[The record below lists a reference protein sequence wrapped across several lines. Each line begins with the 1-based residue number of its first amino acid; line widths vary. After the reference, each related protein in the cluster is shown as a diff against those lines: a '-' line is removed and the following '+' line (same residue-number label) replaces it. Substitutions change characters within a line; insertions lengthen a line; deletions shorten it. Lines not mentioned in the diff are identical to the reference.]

1 MHKSLKYTLI
11 VLGFLAAMF
20 ICFLLWLQCNP
31 IHIGGANGQVKPA
44 YCSIGEKWQEKQRK
58 KETMKTIEEIKKN
71 LEFTCV
77 HEKRPS
83 LSEETQQLY
92 NYALHR
98 DLNHMWPGQRGD
110 GFWDELLPYYRIAA
124 ANGDYKANIRLQFLL
139 SDGWTK
145 VPDIEAETEVHKL
158 YKMLHKQL
166 PATAYYLLKGY
177 IEDGYGVSA
186 PPDSELA
193 FLRKAADMGS
203 RDAQYALAEKIAW
216 LDDEPT
222 RQFRLELMRKIY
234 QCASEQGQ
242 GDASVN
248 LGINLQGRKRY
259 NEAVKTFHQG
269 VKNGNSMSASLIS
282 QGFGRDNANTSEGT
296 SYYLDLK
303 FDLERARRYD
313 IINTYLSDYEFMSP
327 TVPDLD
333 DIVPLPPAPLPE
345 WDGKIA
351 FQRWVEGE
359 EPQKPSDELMKKL
372 ADKVGLDMKTGL
384 PLPEQSQ
391 TEGTKAYPTYPYQ
404 SNSCGP
410 KTLSLWGKLK
420 KLIS

>member
-1 MHKSLKYTLI
+1 MNKPLKYTLI
-11 VLGFLAAMF
+11 VLGCLAAMF

-31 IHIGGANGQVKPA
+31 IHIGGANGHVKPA
-44 YCSIGEKWQEKQRK
+44 YCSIGEKWEEKQRK
-58 KETMKTIEEIKKN
+58 KETLKTVEEIKKN

-77 HEKRPS
+77 HEKRPP

-124 ANGDYKANIRLQFLL
+124 ANGDYKANVRLQFLL
-139 SDGWTK
+139 SDGWTR
-145 VPDIEAETEVHKL
+145 VPDIEAEAETQKL

-203 RDAQYALAEKIAW
+203 REAQYTLGQMISS
-216 LDDEPT
+216 LDDEET
-222 RQFRLELMRKIY
+222 REFRLKLMMKLYR
-234 QCASEQGQ
+234 CASEQGQ
-242 GDASVN
+242 GNASYW
-248 LGINLQGRKRY
+248 LGMFLPDYHKY
-259 NEAVKTFHQG
+259 DEAVRAYHQG
-269 VKNGNSMSASLIS
+269 VKNGNYLSAFILS
-282 QGFGRDNANTSEGT
+282 NAFKAGKEKGNNDF
-296 SYYLDLK
+296 LDVET
-303 FDLERARRYD
+303 DEERARRYG
-313 IINTYLSDYEFMSP
+313 IIDSYLSTYDFMSP

-333 DIVPLPPAPLPE
+333 DIVPLPPAPLPA

-351 FQRWVEGE
+351 FQRWVEGN
-359 EPQKPSDELMKKL
+359 EPPKPSDELLKKL
-372 ADKVGLDMKTGL
+372 ADKAGVDVKTGL
-384 PLPEQSQ
+384 PLFE
-391 TEGTKAYPTYPYQ
+391 
-404 SNSCGP
+404 
-410 KTLSLWGKLK
+410 
-420 KLIS
+420 

>member
-11 VLGFLAAMF
+11 VLGCLAAMF
-20 ICFLLWLQCNP
+20 IWFLLWLKCNP

-77 HEKRPS
+77 HEKRPP

-98 DLNHMWPGQRGD
+98 DLNHMWPGQRED

-124 ANGDYKANIRLQFLL
+124 ANGDYKANVRLQFLL

-145 VPDIEAETEVHKL
+145 VPYVEAEAETQKL

-203 RDAQYALAEKIAW
+203 REAQYTLGQMISS
-216 LDDEPT
+216 LDDEET
-222 RQFRLELMRKIY
+222 REFRLKLMMKLYR
-234 QCASEQGQ
+234 CASEQGQ
-242 GDASVN
+242 GNASYW
-248 LGINLQGRKRY
+248 LGMFLPDYHKY
-259 NEAVKTFHQG
+259 DEAVRAYHQG
-269 VKNGNSMSASLIS
+269 VKNGNYLSAFILS
-282 QGFGRDNANTSEGT
+282 NAFKAGKEKGNNDF
-296 SYYLDLK
+296 LDV
-303 FDLERARRYD
+303 DTDEERARRYG
-313 IINTYLSDYEFMSP
+313 IIDSYLSTYDFMSP

-351 FQRWVEGE
+351 FQRWVEGD
-359 EPQKPSDELMKKL
+359 EPPKPSDELIKKL
-372 ADKVGLDMKTGL
+372 ADKTGLDVKTGL
-384 PLPEQSQ
+384 PL
-391 TEGTKAYPTYPYQ
+391 
-404 SNSCGP
+404 
-410 KTLSLWGKLK
+410 
-420 KLIS
+420 

>member
-1 MHKSLKYTLI
+1 MHKPLKYTLI
-11 VLGFLAAMF
+11 VLGCLAAMF
-20 ICFLLWLQCNP
+20 IWFLLWLKCNP

-44 YCSIGEKWQEKQRK
+44 YCSIGEKWEEKQRK

-77 HEKRPS
+77 HEKRPP

-124 ANGDYKANIRLQFLL
+124 ANGDYKANVRLQFLL
-139 SDGWTK
+139 SDGWTR

-193 FLRKAADMGS
+193 FLRKAADMGN
-203 RDAQYALAEKIAW
+203 REAQYTLGQMISS
-216 LDDEPT
+216 LDDEET
-222 RQFRLELMRKIY
+222 REFRLKLMMKLYR
-234 QCASEQGQ
+234 CASEQGQ
-242 GDASVN
+242 GNASYW
-248 LGINLQGRKRY
+248 LGMFLPDYHKY
-259 NEAVKTFHQG
+259 DEAVRAYHQG
-269 VKNGNSMSASLIS
+269 VKNGNYLSAFILS
-282 QGFGRDNANTSEGT
+282 NAFKAGKERGSNDF
-296 SYYLDLK
+296 LDVETDK
-303 FDLERARRYD
+303 ERARRYG
-313 IINTYLSDYEFMSP
+313 IIDSYLSTYEFMSP

-351 FQRWVEGE
+351 FQRWVEGN
-359 EPQKPSDELMKKL
+359 EPPKPSDELIKKL
-372 ADKVGLDMKTGL
+372 ADKAGLDVKTGL
-384 PLPEQSQ
+384 PL
-391 TEGTKAYPTYPYQ
+391 
-404 SNSCGP
+404 
-410 KTLSLWGKLK
+410 
-420 KLIS
+420 

>member
-1 MHKSLKYTLI
+1 MNKPLKYTLI
-11 VLGFLAAMF
+11 VLGCLAAMF

-31 IHIGGANGQVKPA
+31 IHIGGANGHVKPA
-44 YCSIGEKWQEKQRK
+44 YCSIGEKWEEKQRK
-58 KETMKTIEEIKKN
+58 KETLKTVEEIKKN

-77 HEKRPS
+77 HEKRPP

-124 ANGDYKANIRLQFLL
+124 ANGDYKANVRLQFLL
-139 SDGWTK
+139 SDGWTR

-186 PPDSELA
+186 SPDSELA
-193 FLRKAADMGS
+193 FLRKAADMGN
-203 RDAQYALAEKIAW
+203 REAQYTLGQMISS
-216 LDDEPT
+216 LDDEET
-222 RQFRLELMRKIY
+222 REFRLKLMMKLYR
-234 QCASEQGQ
+234 CASEQGQ
-242 GDASVN
+242 GNASYW
-248 LGINLQGRKRY
+248 LGMFLPDYHKY
-259 NEAVKTFHQG
+259 DEAVRAYHQG
-269 VKNGNSMSASLIS
+269 VKNGNYLSAFILS
-282 QGFGRDNANTSEGT
+282 NAFKAGKEKGNNDF
-296 SYYLDLK
+296 LDVET
-303 FDLERARRYD
+303 DEERARRYG
-313 IINTYLSDYEFMSP
+313 IIDSYLSTYDFMSP

-351 FQRWVEGE
+351 FQRWVEGD
-359 EPQKPSDELMKKL
+359 EPPKPSDELIKKL
-372 ADKVGLDMKTGL
+372 ADKAGLDVKTGL
-384 PLPEQSQ
+384 PL
-391 TEGTKAYPTYPYQ
+391 
-404 SNSCGP
+404 
-410 KTLSLWGKLK
+410 
-420 KLIS
+420 

>member
-11 VLGFLAAMF
+11 ILGCLAAMF
-20 ICFLLWLQCNP
+20 IWFLLWLKCNP

-77 HEKRPS
+77 HEKRPP

-124 ANGDYKANIRLQFLL
+124 ANGDYKANVRLQFLL
-139 SDGWTK
+139 SDGWTR
-145 VPDIEAETEVHKL
+145 VPDIEAEAETQKL

-193 FLRKAADMGS
+193 FLRKAADMGN
-203 RDAQYALAEKIAW
+203 REAQYTLGQMISS
-216 LDDEPT
+216 LDDEET
-222 RQFRLELMRKIY
+222 REFRLKLMMKLYR
-234 QCASEQGQ
+234 CASEQGQ
-242 GDASVN
+242 GNASYW
-248 LGINLQGRKRY
+248 LGMFLPDYHKY
-259 NEAVKTFHQG
+259 DEAVRAYHQG
-269 VKNGNSMSASLIS
+269 VKNGNYLSAFILS
-282 QGFGRDNANTSEGT
+282 NAFKAGKEKGNNDF
-296 SYYLDLK
+296 LDV
-303 FDLERARRYD
+303 DTDEERARRYG
-313 IINTYLSDYEFMSP
+313 IIDSYLSTYDFMSP

-351 FQRWVEGE
+351 FQRWVEGD
-359 EPQKPSDELMKKL
+359 EPPKPSDELIKKL
-372 ADKVGLDMKTGL
+372 ADKAGLNVKTGL
-384 PLPEQSQ
+384 P
-391 TEGTKAYPTYPYQ
+391 
-404 SNSCGP
+404 
-410 KTLSLWGKLK
+410 W
-420 KLIS
+420 

>member
-1 MHKSLKYTLI
+1 MHKPLKYTLI
-11 VLGFLAAMF
+11 VLGCLAAMF
-20 ICFLLWLQCNP
+20 IWFLLWLQCNP
-31 IHIGGANGQVKPA
+31 IHIGGANGHVKPA
-44 YCSIGEKWQEKQRK
+44 YCSIGEKWEEKQRK
-58 KETMKTIEEIKKN
+58 KETLKTVEEIKKN

-77 HEKRPS
+77 HEKRPP

-98 DLNHMWPGQRGD
+98 DLNHMWPGQRED

-124 ANGDYKANIRLQFLL
+124 ANGDYKANVRLQFLL

-193 FLRKAADMGS
+193 FLRKAADMGN
-203 RDAQYALAEKIAW
+203 REAQYTLGQMISS
-216 LDDEPT
+216 LDDEET
-222 RQFRLELMRKIY
+222 REFRLKLMMKLYR
-234 QCASEQGQ
+234 CASEQGQ
-242 GDASVN
+242 GNASYW
-248 LGINLQGRKRY
+248 LGMFLPDYHKY
-259 NEAVKTFHQG
+259 DEAVRAYHQG
-269 VKNGNSMSASLIS
+269 VKNGNYLSAFILS
-282 QGFGRDNANTSEGT
+282 NAFKAGKEKGNNDF
-296 SYYLDLK
+296 LDVET
-303 FDLERARRYD
+303 DEERARRYG
-313 IINTYLSDYEFMSP
+313 IIDSYLSTYDFMSP

-351 FQRWVEGE
+351 FQRWVEGD
-359 EPQKPSDELMKKL
+359 EPPKPSDELIKKL
-372 ADKVGLDMKTGL
+372 ADKAGLDVKTGL
-384 PLPEQSQ
+384 PL
-391 TEGTKAYPTYPYQ
+391 
-404 SNSCGP
+404 
-410 KTLSLWGKLK
+410 
-420 KLIS
+420 

>member
-11 VLGFLAAMF
+11 VLGCLAAMF
-20 ICFLLWLQCNP
+20 IWFLLWLKCNP

-58 KETMKTIEEIKKN
+58 KETMKIIEEIKKN

-77 HEKRPS
+77 HEKRPP

-124 ANGDYKANIRLQFLL
+124 ANGDYKANVRLQFLL
-139 SDGWTK
+139 SDGWTR
-145 VPDIEAETEVHKL
+145 VPDIEAEAETQKL

-193 FLRKAADMGS
+193 FLRKAADMGN
-203 RDAQYALAEKIAW
+203 REAQYTLGQMISN
-216 LDDEPT
+216 LDDEET
-222 RQFRLELMRKIY
+222 REFRLKLMMKLYR
-234 QCASEQGQ
+234 CASEQGQ
-242 GDASVN
+242 GNASYW
-248 LGINLQGRKRY
+248 LGMFLPDYHKY
-259 NEAVKTFHQG
+259 YEAVRAYHQG
-269 VKNGNSMSASLIS
+269 VKNGNYLSAFILS
-282 QGFGRDNANTSEGT
+282 NAFKAGKEKGNNDF
-296 SYYLDLK
+296 LDVET
-303 FDLERARRYD
+303 DEERARRYG
-313 IINTYLSDYEFMSP
+313 IIDSYLSTYDFMSP

-404 SNSCGP
+404 SSSRGP
-410 KTLSLWGKLK
+410 KTLSLWSKLK

>member
-31 IHIGGANGQVKPA
+31 IHIGGANGHVKPA
-44 YCSIGEKWQEKQRK
+44 YCSIGEKWEEKQRK
-58 KETMKTIEEIKKN
+58 KETLKTVEEIKKN

-77 HEKRPS
+77 HEKRPP

-124 ANGDYKANIRLQFLL
+124 ANGDYKANVRLQFLL
-139 SDGWTK
+139 SDGWTR
-145 VPDIEAETEVHKL
+145 VPDIEAEAETQKL

-193 FLRKAADMGS
+193 FLRKAADMGN
-203 RDAQYALAEKIAW
+203 REAQYTLGQMISN
-216 LDDEPT
+216 LDDEET
-222 RQFRLELMRKIY
+222 REFRLKLMMKLYR
-234 QCASEQGQ
+234 CASEQGQ
-242 GDASVN
+242 GNASYW
-248 LGINLQGRKRY
+248 LGMFLPDYHKY
-259 NEAVKTFHQG
+259 DEAVRAYHQG
-269 VKNGNSMSASLIS
+269 VKNGNYLSAFILS
-282 QGFGRDNANTSEGT
+282 NAFKAGKEKGNNDF
-296 SYYLDLK
+296 LDVET
-303 FDLERARRYD
+303 DEERARRYG
-313 IINTYLSDYEFMSP
+313 IIDSYLSTYDFMSP

-351 FQRWVEGE
+351 FQRWVEGD
-359 EPQKPSDELMKKL
+359 EPPKPSDELIKKL
-372 ADKVGLDMKTGL
+372 ADKAGLNVKTGL
-384 PLPEQSQ
+384 P
-391 TEGTKAYPTYPYQ
+391 
-404 SNSCGP
+404 
-410 KTLSLWGKLK
+410 W
-420 KLIS
+420 

>member
-11 VLGFLAAMF
+11 VLVCLAAMF
-20 ICFLLWLQCNP
+20 IWFLLWLKCNP

-77 HEKRPS
+77 HEKRPP

-124 ANGDYKANIRLQFLL
+124 ANGDYKANVRLQFLL

-186 PPDSELA
+186 PPDSELT

-203 RDAQYALAEKIAW
+203 REAQYTLGQMISS
-216 LDDEPT
+216 LDDEET
-222 RQFRLELMRKIY
+222 REFRLKLMMKLYR
-234 QCASEQGQ
+234 CASEQGQ
-242 GDASVN
+242 GNASYW
-248 LGINLQGRKRY
+248 LGMFLPDYHKY
-259 NEAVKTFHQG
+259 DEAVRAYHQG
-269 VKNGNSMSASLIS
+269 VKNGNYLSAFILS
-282 QGFGRDNANTSEGT
+282 NAFKAGKDKGSNDF
-296 SYYLDLK
+296 LDVET
-303 FDLERARRYD
+303 DEERARRYG
-313 IINTYLSDYEFMSP
+313 IIDSYLSTYEFMSP

-351 FQRWVEGE
+351 FQRWVEGN
-359 EPQKPSDELMKKL
+359 EPPKPSDELLKKL
-372 ADKVGLDMKTGL
+372 ADKAGLDVKTGL
-384 PLPEQSQ
+384 PL
-391 TEGTKAYPTYPYQ
+391 
-404 SNSCGP
+404 
-410 KTLSLWGKLK
+410 
-420 KLIS
+420 

>member
-11 VLGFLAAMF
+11 VLGCLAAMF

-77 HEKRPS
+77 HEKRPR

-124 ANGDYKANIRLQFLL
+124 ANGDYKANVRLQFLL
-139 SDGWTK
+139 SDGWTR

-193 FLRKAADMGS
+193 FLRKAADMGN
-203 RDAQYALAEKIAW
+203 REAQYTLGQMISS
-216 LDDEPT
+216 LDDEET
-222 RQFRLELMRKIY
+222 REFRLKLMMKLYR
-234 QCASEQGQ
+234 CASEQGQ
-242 GDASVN
+242 GNASYW
-248 LGINLQGRKRY
+248 LGMFLPDYHKY
-259 NEAVKTFHQG
+259 DEAVRAYHQG
-269 VKNGNSMSASLIS
+269 VKNGNYLSAFILS
-282 QGFGRDNANTSEGT
+282 NAFKVGKEKGNNNF
-296 SYYLDLK
+296 LDVEADK
-303 FDLERARRYD
+303 ERARRYS
-313 IINTYLSDYEFMSP
+313 IIDSYLSTYEFMSP

-351 FQRWVEGE
+351 FQRWVEGN
-359 EPQKPSDELMKKL
+359 EPPKPSDELIKKL
-372 ADKVGLDMKTGL
+372 ADKAGLDVKTGL
-384 PLPEQSQ
+384 PL
-391 TEGTKAYPTYPYQ
+391 
-404 SNSCGP
+404 
-410 KTLSLWGKLK
+410 
-420 KLIS
+420 

>member
-31 IHIGGANGQVKPA
+31 IHIGGANGHVKPA

-77 HEKRPS
+77 HEKRPP

-124 ANGDYKANIRLQFLL
+124 ANGDYKANVRLQFLL
-139 SDGWTK
+139 SDGWTR
-145 VPDIEAETEVHKL
+145 VSDIEAEAETQKL

-193 FLRKAADMGS
+193 FLRKAADMGN
-203 RDAQYALAEKIAW
+203 REAQYTLGQMISS
-216 LDDEPT
+216 LDDEET
-222 RQFRLELMRKIY
+222 REFRLKLMMKLYR
-234 QCASEQGQ
+234 CASEQGQ
-242 GDASVN
+242 GNASYW
-248 LGINLQGRKRY
+248 LGMFLPDYHKY
-259 NEAVKTFHQG
+259 DEAVRAYHQG
-269 VKNGNSMSASLIS
+269 VKNGNYLSAFILS
-282 QGFGRDNANTSEGT
+282 NAFKVGKEKGNNNF
-296 SYYLDLK
+296 LDVEADK
-303 FDLERARRYD
+303 ERARRYS
-313 IINTYLSDYEFMSP
+313 IIDSYLSTYEFMSP

-351 FQRWVEGE
+351 FQRWVEGN
-359 EPQKPSDELMKKL
+359 EPPKPSDELIKKL
-372 ADKVGLDMKTGL
+372 ADKAGLDVKTGL
-384 PLPEQSQ
+384 PL
-391 TEGTKAYPTYPYQ
+391 
-404 SNSCGP
+404 
-410 KTLSLWGKLK
+410 
-420 KLIS
+420 

>member
-1 MHKSLKYTLI
+1 MNKPLKYTLI
-11 VLGFLAAMF
+11 ILGCLAAMF

-31 IHIGGANGQVKPA
+31 IHIGGANGHVKPA

-58 KETMKTIEEIKKN
+58 KETLKTVEEIKKN

-98 DLNHMWPGQRGD
+98 DLNHMWPGQRED

-124 ANGDYKANIRLQFLL
+124 ANGDYKANVRLQFLL
-139 SDGWTK
+139 NDGWTK
-145 VPDIEAETEVHKL
+145 VPYVEAEAETQKL

-193 FLRKAADMGS
+193 FLRKAADMGN
-203 RDAQYALAEKIAW
+203 REAQYTLGQMISS
-216 LDDEPT
+216 LDDEET
-222 RQFRLELMRKIY
+222 REFRLKLMMKLYR
-234 QCASEQGQ
+234 CASEQGQ
-242 GDASVN
+242 GNASYW
-248 LGINLQGRKRY
+248 LGMFLPDYHKY
-259 NEAVKTFHQG
+259 DEAVRAYHQG
-269 VKNGNSMSASLIS
+269 VKNGNYLSAFILS
-282 QGFGRDNANTSEGT
+282 NAFKAGKEKGNNNF
-296 SYYLDLK
+296 LDVEI
-303 FDLERARRYD
+303 DEERARRYS
-313 IINTYLSDYEFMSP
+313 IIDSYLSTYEFMSP

-333 DIVPLPPAPLPE
+333 DIVPLPPSPLPE

-351 FQRWVEGE
+351 FQRWVEGA
-359 EPQKPSDELMKKL
+359 EPPKPSDELLNKL
-372 ADKVGLDMKTGL
+372 ADKAGVDVKTGL
-384 PLPEQSQ
+384 PLSE
-391 TEGTKAYPTYPYQ
+391 
-404 SNSCGP
+404 
-410 KTLSLWGKLK
+410 
-420 KLIS
+420 

>member
-11 VLGFLAAMF
+11 VLVCLAAMF
-20 ICFLLWLQCNP
+20 IWFLLWLKCNP
-31 IHIGGANGQVKPA
+31 IHIGGANGHVKPA

-77 HEKRPS
+77 HEKRPP

-124 ANGDYKANIRLQFLL
+124 ANGDYKANVRLQFLL

-186 PPDSELA
+186 PPDSELT

-203 RDAQYALAEKIAW
+203 REAQYTLGQMISS
-216 LDDEPT
+216 LDDEET
-222 RQFRLELMRKIY
+222 REFRLKLMMKLYR
-234 QCASEQGQ
+234 CASEQGQ
-242 GDASVN
+242 GNASYW
-248 LGINLQGRKRY
+248 LGMFLPDYHKY
-259 NEAVKTFHQG
+259 DEAVRAYHQG
-269 VKNGNSMSASLIS
+269 VKNGNYLSAFILS
-282 QGFGRDNANTSEGT
+282 NAFKAGKDKGSNDF
-296 SYYLDLK
+296 LDVET
-303 FDLERARRYD
+303 DEERARRYG
-313 IINTYLSDYEFMSP
+313 IIDSYLSTYEFMSP

-351 FQRWVEGE
+351 FQRWVEGN
-359 EPQKPSDELMKKL
+359 EPPKPSDELLKKL
-372 ADKVGLDMKTGL
+372 ADKAGLDVKTGL
-384 PLPEQSQ
+384 PL
-391 TEGTKAYPTYPYQ
+391 
-404 SNSCGP
+404 
-410 KTLSLWGKLK
+410 
-420 KLIS
+420 

>member
-1 MHKSLKYTLI
+1 MNKPLKYTLI
-11 VLGFLAAMF
+11 VLGCLAAMF
-20 ICFLLWLQCNP
+20 IWFLLWLKCNP
-31 IHIGGANGQVKPA
+31 IHIGGANGHVKPA

-58 KETMKTIEEIKKN
+58 KETMKTVEEIKKN

-77 HEKRPS
+77 HEKRPP

-98 DLNHMWPGQRGD
+98 DLNHMWPGQRED

-193 FLRKAADMGS
+193 FLRKAADMGN
-203 RDAQYALAEKIAW
+203 REAQYTLGQMISS
-216 LDDEPT
+216 LDDEET
-222 RQFRLELMRKIY
+222 REFRLKLMMKLYR
-234 QCASEQGQ
+234 CASEQGQ
-242 GDASVN
+242 GNASYW
-248 LGINLQGRKRY
+248 LGMFLPDYHKY
-259 NEAVKTFHQG
+259 DEAVRAYYQG
-269 VKNGNSMSASLIS
+269 VKNGNYLSAFIL
-282 QGFGRDNANTSEGT
+282 FNAFKAGKDKGSNDF
-296 SYYLDLK
+296 LDVET
-303 FDLERARRYD
+303 DEERARRYG
-313 IINTYLSDYEFMSP
+313 IIDSYLSTYEFMSP

-351 FQRWVEGE
+351 FQRWVEGA
-359 EPQKPSDELMKKL
+359 EPPKPSDELLKKL
-372 ADKVGLDMKTGL
+372 ADKAGVDVKTGL
-384 PLPEQSQ
+384 PLSE
-391 TEGTKAYPTYPYQ
+391 
-404 SNSCGP
+404 
-410 KTLSLWGKLK
+410 
-420 KLIS
+420 

>member
-44 YCSIGEKWQEKQRK
+44 YCSIGEKWEEKQRK

-77 HEKRPS
+77 HEKRPP

-124 ANGDYKANIRLQFLL
+124 ANGDYKANVRLQFLL
-139 SDGWTK
+139 SDGWTR
-145 VPDIEAETEVHKL
+145 VPDIEAEAETQKL

-193 FLRKAADMGS
+193 FLRKAADMGN
-203 RDAQYALAEKIAW
+203 REAQYTLGQMISS
-216 LDDEPT
+216 LDDEET
-222 RQFRLELMRKIY
+222 REFRLKLMMKLYR
-234 QCASEQGQ
+234 CASEQGQ
-242 GDASVN
+242 GNASYW
-248 LGINLQGRKRY
+248 LGMFLPDYHKY
-259 NEAVKTFHQG
+259 DEAVRAYHQG
-269 VKNGNSMSASLIS
+269 VKNGNYLSAFILS
-282 QGFGRDNANTSEGT
+282 NAFKVGKEKGNNNF
-296 SYYLDLK
+296 LDVEADK
-303 FDLERARRYD
+303 ERARRYS
-313 IINTYLSDYEFMSP
+313 IIDSYLSTYEFMSP

-351 FQRWVEGE
+351 FQRWVEGN
-359 EPQKPSDELMKKL
+359 EPPKPSDELIKKL
-372 ADKVGLDMKTGL
+372 ADKAGLDVKTGL
-384 PLPEQSQ
+384 PL
-391 TEGTKAYPTYPYQ
+391 
-404 SNSCGP
+404 
-410 KTLSLWGKLK
+410 
-420 KLIS
+420 

>member
-1 MHKSLKYTLI
+1 MNKPLKYTLI
-11 VLGFLAAMF
+11 ISGCLAAMF

-31 IHIGGANGQVKPA
+31 IHIGGANGHVKPA

-58 KETMKTIEEIKKN
+58 KETLKTVEEIKKN

-77 HEKRPS
+77 HEKRPP

-124 ANGDYKANIRLQFLL
+124 ANGDYKANVRLQFLL
-139 SDGWTK
+139 NDGWTK
-145 VPDIEAETEVHKL
+145 VPYVEAEAETQKL

-193 FLRKAADMGS
+193 FLRKAADMGN
-203 RDAQYALAEKIAW
+203 REAQYTLGQMISS
-216 LDDEPT
+216 LDDEET
-222 RQFRLELMRKIY
+222 REFRLKLMMKLYR
-234 QCASEQGQ
+234 CASEQGQ
-242 GDASVN
+242 GNASYW
-248 LGINLQGRKRY
+248 LGMFLPDYHKY
-259 NEAVKTFHQG
+259 DEAVRAYHQG
-269 VKNGNSMSASLIS
+269 VKNGNYLSAFILS
-282 QGFGRDNANTSEGT
+282 NAFKAGKEKGNNNF
-296 SYYLDLK
+296 LDVEI
-303 FDLERARRYD
+303 DEERARRYS
-313 IINTYLSDYEFMSP
+313 IIDSYLSTYEFMSP

-333 DIVPLPPAPLPE
+333 DIVPLPPSPLPE

-351 FQRWVEGE
+351 FQRWVEGA
-359 EPQKPSDELMKKL
+359 EPPKPSDELLNKL
-372 ADKVGLDMKTGL
+372 ADKAGVDVKTGL
-384 PLPEQSQ
+384 PLSE
-391 TEGTKAYPTYPYQ
+391 
-404 SNSCGP
+404 
-410 KTLSLWGKLK
+410 
-420 KLIS
+420 

>member
-44 YCSIGEKWQEKQRK
+44 YCSIGEKWEEKQRK

-124 ANGDYKANIRLQFLL
+124 ANGDYKANVRLQFLL

-145 VPDIEAETEVHKL
+145 VPDIEAEIEVHKL

-193 FLRKAADMGS
+193 FLRKAADMGN
-203 RDAQYALAEKIAW
+203 REAQYTLGQMISS
-216 LDDEPT
+216 LDDEET
-222 RQFRLELMRKIY
+222 REFRLKLMMKLYR
-234 QCASEQGQ
+234 CASEQGQ
-242 GDASVN
+242 GNASYW
-248 LGINLQGRKRY
+248 LGMFLPDY
-259 NEAVKTFHQG
+259 HEYDEAVRAYHQG
-269 VKNGNSMSASLIS
+269 VKNGNYLSAFILS
-282 QGFGRDNANTSEGT
+282 NAFKAGKERGSNDF
-296 SYYLDLK
+296 LDVETDK
-303 FDLERARRYD
+303 ERARRYG
-313 IINTYLSDYEFMSP
+313 IIDSYLSTYEFMSP

-351 FQRWVEGE
+351 FQRWVEGN
-359 EPQKPSDELMKKL
+359 EPPKPSDELIKKL
-372 ADKVGLDMKTGL
+372 ADKAGLDVKTGL
-384 PLPEQSQ
+384 PL
-391 TEGTKAYPTYPYQ
+391 
-404 SNSCGP
+404 
-410 KTLSLWGKLK
+410 
-420 KLIS
+420 

>member
-1 MHKSLKYTLI
+1 MHKPLKYTLI
-11 VLGFLAAMF
+11 VLGCLAAMF

-31 IHIGGANGQVKPA
+31 IHIGGANGHVKPA
-44 YCSIGEKWQEKQRK
+44 YCSIGEKWEEKQRK
-58 KETMKTIEEIKKN
+58 KETLKTVEEIKKN

-77 HEKRPS
+77 HEKRPP

-124 ANGDYKANIRLQFLL
+124 ANGDYKANVRLQFLL

-186 PPDSELA
+186 SPDSELA
-193 FLRKAADMGS
+193 FLRKAADMGN
-203 RDAQYALAEKIAW
+203 REAQYTLGQMISS
-216 LDDEPT
+216 LDDEET
-222 RQFRLELMRKIY
+222 REFRLKLMMKLYR
-234 QCASEQGQ
+234 CASEQGQ
-242 GDASVN
+242 GNASYW
-248 LGINLQGRKRY
+248 LGMFLPDYHKY
-259 NEAVKTFHQG
+259 DEAVRAYHQG
-269 VKNGNSMSASLIS
+269 VKNGNYLSAFILS
-282 QGFGRDNANTSEGT
+282 NAFKAGKEKGNNDF
-296 SYYLDLK
+296 LDVET
-303 FDLERARRYD
+303 DEERARRYG
-313 IINTYLSDYEFMSP
+313 IIDSYLSTYDFMSP

-351 FQRWVEGE
+351 FQRWVEGD
-359 EPQKPSDELMKKL
+359 EPPKPSDELIKKL
-372 ADKVGLDMKTGL
+372 ADKAGLDVKTGL
-384 PLPEQSQ
+384 PL
-391 TEGTKAYPTYPYQ
+391 
-404 SNSCGP
+404 
-410 KTLSLWGKLK
+410 
-420 KLIS
+420 

>member
-1 MHKSLKYTLI
+1 MNKPLKYTLI
-11 VLGFLAAMF
+11 ILGCLAAMF
-20 ICFLLWLQCNP
+20 IWFLLWLQCNP
-31 IHIGGANGQVKPA
+31 IHIGGANGHVKPA

-58 KETMKTIEEIKKN
+58 KETLKTVEEIKKN

-77 HEKRPS
+77 HEKRPP

-124 ANGDYKANIRLQFLL
+124 ANGDYKANVRLQFLL
-139 SDGWTK
+139 SDGWTR
-145 VPDIEAETEVHKL
+145 VPDIEAEAETQKL

-193 FLRKAADMGS
+193 FLRKAADMGN
-203 RDAQYALAEKIAW
+203 REAQYTLGQMISN
-216 LDDEPT
+216 LDDEET
-222 RQFRLELMRKIY
+222 REFRLKLMMKLYR
-234 QCASEQGQ
+234 CASEQGQ
-242 GDASVN
+242 GNASYW
-248 LGINLQGRKRY
+248 LGMFLPDYHKY
-259 NEAVKTFHQG
+259 DEAVRAYHQG
-269 VKNGNSMSASLIS
+269 VKNGNYLSAFILS
-282 QGFGRDNANTSEGT
+282 NAFKAGKEKGNNDF
-296 SYYLDLK
+296 LDVET
-303 FDLERARRYD
+303 DEERARRYG
-313 IINTYLSDYEFMSP
+313 IIDSYLSTYDFMSP

-351 FQRWVEGE
+351 FQRWVEGN
-359 EPQKPSDELMKKL
+359 EPPKPSDELLKKL
-372 ADKVGLDMKTGL
+372 ADKAGVDVKTRL
-384 PLPEQSQ
+384 PLSE
-391 TEGTKAYPTYPYQ
+391 
-404 SNSCGP
+404 
-410 KTLSLWGKLK
+410 
-420 KLIS
+420 

>member
-11 VLGFLAAMF
+11 VLGCLAAMF
-20 ICFLLWLQCNP
+20 IWFLLWLKCNP

-58 KETMKTIEEIKKN
+58 KETMKIIEEIKKN

-77 HEKRPS
+77 HEKRPP

-98 DLNHMWPGQRGD
+98 DLNHMWPGQRED

-193 FLRKAADMGS
+193 FLRKAADMGN
-203 RDAQYALAEKIAW
+203 REAQYTLGQMISN
-216 LDDEPT
+216 LDDEET
-222 RQFRLELMRKIY
+222 REFRLKLMMKLYR
-234 QCASEQGQ
+234 CASEQGQ
-242 GDASVN
+242 GNASYW
-248 LGINLQGRKRY
+248 LGMFLPDYHKY
-259 NEAVKTFHQG
+259 DEAVRAYHQG
-269 VKNGNSMSASLIS
+269 VKNGNYLSAFILS
-282 QGFGRDNANTSEGT
+282 NAFKAGKEKGNNDF
-296 SYYLDLK
+296 LDVET
-303 FDLERARRYD
+303 DEERARRYG
-313 IINTYLSDYEFMSP
+313 IIDSYLSTYDFMSP

-351 FQRWVEGE
+351 FQRWVEGD
-359 EPQKPSDELMKKL
+359 EPPKPSDELIKKL
-372 ADKVGLDMKTGL
+372 ADKAGLDVKTGL
-384 PLPEQSQ
+384 PL
-391 TEGTKAYPTYPYQ
+391 
-404 SNSCGP
+404 
-410 KTLSLWGKLK
+410 
-420 KLIS
+420 

>member
-1 MHKSLKYTLI
+1 MHKPLKNTLI

-20 ICFLLWLQCNP
+20 IWFLLWLKCNP
-31 IHIGGANGQVKPA
+31 IHMGGANGHVKPA

-77 HEKRPS
+77 HEKRPP

-124 ANGDYKANIRLQFLL
+124 ANGDYKANVRLQFLL
-139 SDGWTK
+139 SDGWTR
-145 VPDIEAETEVHKL
+145 VPDIEAEAETQKL

-186 PPDSELA
+186 SPDSELA
-193 FLRKAADMGS
+193 FLRKAADMGN
-203 RDAQYALAEKIAW
+203 REAQYTLGQMISS
-216 LDDEPT
+216 LDDEET
-222 RQFRLELMRKIY
+222 REFRLKLMMKLYR
-234 QCASEQGQ
+234 CASEQGQ
-242 GDASVN
+242 GNASYW
-248 LGINLQGRKRY
+248 LGMFLPDYHKY
-259 NEAVKTFHQG
+259 DEAVRAYHQG
-269 VKNGNSMSASLIS
+269 VKNGNYLSAFILS
-282 QGFGRDNANTSEGT
+282 NAFKAGKEKGNNDF
-296 SYYLDLK
+296 LDVET
-303 FDLERARRYD
+303 DEERARRYG
-313 IINTYLSDYEFMSP
+313 IIDSYLSTYDFMSP

-351 FQRWVEGE
+351 FQRWVEGD
-359 EPQKPSDELMKKL
+359 EPPKPSDELIKKL
-372 ADKVGLDMKTGL
+372 ADKAGLDVKTGL
-384 PLPEQSQ
+384 PL
-391 TEGTKAYPTYPYQ
+391 
-404 SNSCGP
+404 
-410 KTLSLWGKLK
+410 
-420 KLIS
+420 

>member
-31 IHIGGANGQVKPA
+31 IHIGGANGHVKPA
-44 YCSIGEKWQEKQRK
+44 YCSIGEKWEEKQRK
-58 KETMKTIEEIKKN
+58 KETLKTIEEIKKN

-77 HEKRPS
+77 HEKRPP

-139 SDGWTK
+139 SDGWTR
-145 VPDIEAETEVHKL
+145 VPDIEAEAETQKL

-193 FLRKAADMGS
+193 FLRKAADMGN
-203 RDAQYALAEKIAW
+203 REAQYTLGQMISS
-216 LDDEPT
+216 LDDEET
-222 RQFRLELMRKIY
+222 REFRLKLMMKLYR
-234 QCASEQGQ
+234 CASEQGQ
-242 GDASVN
+242 GNASYW
-248 LGINLQGRKRY
+248 LGMFLPDYHKY
-259 NEAVKTFHQG
+259 DEAVRAYHQG
-269 VKNGNSMSASLIS
+269 VKNGNYLSAFILS
-282 QGFGRDNANTSEGT
+282 NAFKVGKEKGNNNF
-296 SYYLDLK
+296 LDVEADK
-303 FDLERARRYD
+303 ERARRYS
-313 IINTYLSDYEFMSP
+313 IIDSYLSTYEFMSP

-351 FQRWVEGE
+351 FQRWVEGN
-359 EPQKPSDELMKKL
+359 EPPKPSDELIKKL
-372 ADKVGLDMKTGL
+372 ADKAGLDVKTGL
-384 PLPEQSQ
+384 PL
-391 TEGTKAYPTYPYQ
+391 
-404 SNSCGP
+404 
-410 KTLSLWGKLK
+410 
-420 KLIS
+420 

>member
-11 VLGFLAAMF
+11 VLGCLAAMF

-77 HEKRPS
+77 HEKRPP

-124 ANGDYKANIRLQFLL
+124 ANGDYKANVRLQFLL
-139 SDGWTK
+139 SDGWTR

-193 FLRKAADMGS
+193 FLRKAADMGN
-203 RDAQYALAEKIAW
+203 REAQYTLGQMISS
-216 LDDEPT
+216 LDDEET
-222 RQFRLELMRKIY
+222 REFRLKLMMKLYR
-234 QCASEQGQ
+234 CASEQGQ
-242 GDASVN
+242 GNASYW
-248 LGINLQGRKRY
+248 LGMFLPDYHKY
-259 NEAVKTFHQG
+259 DEAVRAYHQG
-269 VKNGNSMSASLIS
+269 VKNGNYLSAFILS
-282 QGFGRDNANTSEGT
+282 NAFKVGKEKGNNNF
-296 SYYLDLK
+296 LDVEADK
-303 FDLERARRYD
+303 ERARRYS
-313 IINTYLSDYEFMSP
+313 IIDSYLSTYEFMSP

-351 FQRWVEGE
+351 FQRWVEGN
-359 EPQKPSDELMKKL
+359 EPPKPSDELIKKL
-372 ADKVGLDMKTGL
+372 ADKAGLDVKTGL
-384 PLPEQSQ
+384 PL
-391 TEGTKAYPTYPYQ
+391 
-404 SNSCGP
+404 
-410 KTLSLWGKLK
+410 
-420 KLIS
+420 

>member
-77 HEKRPS
+77 HEKRPP

-145 VPDIEAETEVHKL
+145 VPDIEAEAETQKL

-193 FLRKAADMGS
+193 FLRKAADMGN
-203 RDAQYALAEKIAW
+203 REAQYTLGQMISN
-216 LDDEPT
+216 LDDEET
-222 RQFRLELMRKIY
+222 REFRLKLMMKLYR
-234 QCASEQGQ
+234 CASEQGQ
-242 GDASVN
+242 GNASYW
-248 LGINLQGRKRY
+248 LGMFLPDYHKY
-259 NEAVKTFHQG
+259 DEAVRAYHQG
-269 VKNGNSMSASLIS
+269 VKNGNYLSAFILS
-282 QGFGRDNANTSEGT
+282 NAFKAGKEKGNNDF
-296 SYYLDLK
+296 LDVET
-303 FDLERARRYD
+303 DEERARRYG
-313 IINTYLSDYEFMSP
+313 IIDSYLSTYDFMSP

-404 SNSCGP
+404 SSSRGP
-410 KTLSLWGKLK
+410 KTLSLWSKLK

>member
-31 IHIGGANGQVKPA
+31 IHIGGANGHVKPA
-44 YCSIGEKWQEKQRK
+44 YCSIGEKWEEKQRK
-58 KETMKTIEEIKKN
+58 KETLKTVEEIKKN

-77 HEKRPS
+77 HEKRPP

-124 ANGDYKANIRLQFLL
+124 ANGDYKANVRLQFLL

-203 RDAQYALAEKIAW
+203 REAQYTLGQMISS
-216 LDDEPT
+216 LDDEET
-222 RQFRLELMRKIY
+222 REFRLKLMMKLYR
-234 QCASEQGQ
+234 CASEQGQ
-242 GDASVN
+242 GNASYW
-248 LGINLQGRKRY
+248 LGMFLPDYHKY
-259 NEAVKTFHQG
+259 DEAVRAYHQG
-269 VKNGNSMSASLIS
+269 VKNGNYLSAFILS
-282 QGFGRDNANTSEGT
+282 NAFKAGKEKGNNNF
-296 SYYLDLK
+296 LDVEI
-303 FDLERARRYD
+303 DEERARRYS
-313 IINTYLSDYEFMSP
+313 IIDSYLSTYEFMSP

-351 FQRWVEGE
+351 FQRWVEGA
-359 EPQKPSDELMKKL
+359 EPPKPSDELLNKL
-372 ADKVGLDMKTGL
+372 ADKAGVDVKTGL
-384 PLPEQSQ
+384 PLSE
-391 TEGTKAYPTYPYQ
+391 
-404 SNSCGP
+404 
-410 KTLSLWGKLK
+410 
-420 KLIS
+420 

>member
-11 VLGFLAAMF
+11 VLGCLTAMF
-20 ICFLLWLQCNP
+20 IWFLLWLQCNP
-31 IHIGGANGQVKPA
+31 IHIGGANGHVKPA

-58 KETMKTIEEIKKN
+58 KETMKTVEEIKKN

-77 HEKRPS
+77 HEKRPP

-124 ANGDYKANIRLQFLL
+124 ANGDYKANVRLQFLL

-145 VPDIEAETEVHKL
+145 VPDIEAEAEVHKL

-177 IEDGYGVSA
+177 IEDDYGVSA

-203 RDAQYALAEKIAW
+203 REAQYTLGQMISS
-216 LDDEPT
+216 LDDEET
-222 RQFRLELMRKIY
+222 REFRLKLMMKLYR
-234 QCASEQGQ
+234 CASEQGQ
-242 GDASVN
+242 GNASYW
-248 LGINLQGRKRY
+248 LGMFLPDYHKY
-259 NEAVKTFHQG
+259 DEAVRAYHQG
-269 VKNGNSMSASLIS
+269 VKNGNYLSAFILS
-282 QGFGRDNANTSEGT
+282 NAFKAGKDKGSNDF
-296 SYYLDLK
+296 LDVET
-303 FDLERARRYD
+303 DEERARRYG
-313 IINTYLSDYEFMSP
+313 IIDSYLSTYEFMSP

-351 FQRWVEGE
+351 FQRWVEGA
-359 EPQKPSDELMKKL
+359 EPPKPSDELLNKL
-372 ADKVGLDMKTGL
+372 ADKAGVDVKTGL
-384 PLPEQSQ
+384 PLSE
-391 TEGTKAYPTYPYQ
+391 
-404 SNSCGP
+404 
-410 KTLSLWGKLK
+410 
-420 KLIS
+420 

>member
-1 MHKSLKYTLI
+1 MHKPLKYTLI
-11 VLGFLAAMF
+11 VLGCLAAMF
-20 ICFLLWLQCNP
+20 IWFLLWLKCNP

-44 YCSIGEKWQEKQRK
+44 YCSIGEKWEEKQRK

-77 HEKRPS
+77 HEKRPP

-124 ANGDYKANIRLQFLL
+124 ANGDYKANVRLQFLL

-145 VPDIEAETEVHKL
+145 VPYVEAEAETQKL

-203 RDAQYALAEKIAW
+203 REAQYTLGQMISS
-216 LDDEPT
+216 LDDEET
-222 RQFRLELMRKIY
+222 REFRLKLMMKLYR
-234 QCASEQGQ
+234 CASEQGQ
-242 GDASVN
+242 GNASYW
-248 LGINLQGRKRY
+248 LGMFLPDYHKY
-259 NEAVKTFHQG
+259 DEAVRAYHQG
-269 VKNGNSMSASLIS
+269 VKNGNYLSAFILS
-282 QGFGRDNANTSEGT
+282 NAFKAGKEKGSNDF
-296 SYYLDLK
+296 LDV
-303 FDLERARRYD
+303 DTDEERARRYG
-313 IINTYLSDYEFMSP
+313 IIDSYLSTYDFMSP

-351 FQRWVEGE
+351 FQRWVEGD
-359 EPQKPSDELMKKL
+359 EPPKPSDELIKKL
-372 ADKVGLDMKTGL
+372 ADKAGLDVKTGL
-384 PLPEQSQ
+384 PL
-391 TEGTKAYPTYPYQ
+391 
-404 SNSCGP
+404 
-410 KTLSLWGKLK
+410 
-420 KLIS
+420 

>member
-11 VLGFLAAMF
+11 VLVCLAAMF
-20 ICFLLWLQCNP
+20 IWFLLWLKCNP
-31 IHIGGANGQVKPA
+31 IHIGGANGHVKPA
-44 YCSIGEKWQEKQRK
+44 YCSIGEKWEEKQRK
-58 KETMKTIEEIKKN
+58 KETLKTVEEIKKN

-77 HEKRPS
+77 HEKRPP

-98 DLNHMWPGQRGD
+98 DLNHMWPGQRED

-124 ANGDYKANIRLQFLL
+124 ANGDYKANVRLQFLL

-145 VPDIEAETEVHKL
+145 VPYIEAETEVHKL

-203 RDAQYALAEKIAW
+203 REAQYTLGQMISS
-216 LDDEPT
+216 LDDEET
-222 RQFRLELMRKIY
+222 REFRLKLMMKLYR
-234 QCASEQGQ
+234 CASEQGQ
-242 GDASVN
+242 GNASYW
-248 LGINLQGRKRY
+248 LGMFLPDYHKY
-259 NEAVKTFHQG
+259 DEAVRAYHQG
-269 VKNGNSMSASLIS
+269 VKNGNYLSAFILS
-282 QGFGRDNANTSEGT
+282 NAFKVGKEKGNNNF
-296 SYYLDLK
+296 LDVEADK
-303 FDLERARRYD
+303 ERARRYS
-313 IINTYLSDYEFMSP
+313 IIDSYLSTYEFMSP

-351 FQRWVEGE
+351 FQRWVEGN
-359 EPQKPSDELMKKL
+359 EPPKPSDELIKKL
-372 ADKVGLDMKTGL
+372 ADKAGLNVKTGL
-384 PLPEQSQ
+384 P
-391 TEGTKAYPTYPYQ
+391 
-404 SNSCGP
+404 
-410 KTLSLWGKLK
+410 W
-420 KLIS
+420 